1 MTVVSDTSV
10 LIHLARID
18 RFGLLRRLYSE
29 ITVPEAVWR
38 ETVVE
43 GERRPGAS
51 ELNSARTSGWVEV
64 VSVTPDTGTWQ
75 LLRQALD
82 AGEADALAL
91 ADQIGADLVL
101 LDESAARRR
110 ARSLGLRKTGTVGVL
125 LRAKR
130 KGMIDELRPELDH
143 LRATA
148 FWIDE
153 ALYRRV
159 LEAVNEDLA

>member
-1 MTVVSDTSV
+1 M
-10 LIHLARID
+10 
-18 RFGLLRRLYSE
+18 
-29 ITVPEAVWR
+29 
-38 ETVVE
+38 
-43 GERRPGAS
+43 
-51 ELNSARTSGWVEV
+51 
-64 VSVTPDTGTWQ
+64 
-75 LLRQALD
+75 LRQALD
-82 AGEADALAL
+82 AGEADARAL

-143 LRATA
+143 LRATS

-153 ALYRRV
+153 ALYGRV
-159 LEAVNEDLA
+159 LEAVNEDLE

>member
-1 MTVVSDTSV
+1 
-10 LIHLARID
+10 
-18 RFGLLRRLYSE
+18 
-29 ITVPEAVWR
+29 
-38 ETVVE
+38 
-43 GERRPGAS
+43 
-51 ELNSARTSGWVEV
+51 
-64 VSVTPDTGTWQ
+64 

-110 ARSLGLRKTGTVGVL
+110 AGSLGLRKTGTVGVL

-130 KGMIDELRPELDH
+130 KGMIDELRLELDR

-159 LEAVNEDLA
+159 LEGVNEDLE

>member
-18 RFGLLRRLYSE
+18 RFDLLRRLYSE

-43 GERRPGAS
+43 GEGRPGAS
-51 ELNSARTSGWVEV
+51 ELKSARASGWIEV
-64 VSVTPDTGTWQ
+64 VTVDPETGTRR
-75 LLRQALD
+75 LLRRAFD

-91 ADQIGADLVL
+91 ADQIEADLVL
-101 LDESAARRR
+101 LDESAARQR
-110 ARSLGLRKTGTVGVL
+110 AKSLGLQKTGTVGAL
-125 LRAKR
+125 LRAKQE
-130 KGMIDELRPELDH
+130 GLIDQLRSELDN
-143 LRATA
+143 LRATS

-153 ALYRRV
+153 AFYRRV
-159 LEAVNEDLA
+159 LDAVNENPK

>member
-1 MTVVSDTSV
+1 MIVVSDTSV

-18 RFGLLRRLYSE
+18 RFDLLRRLYTE
-29 ITVPEAVWR
+29 ITVPSAVWR

-43 GERRPGAS
+43 GDGRSGAP
-51 ELNSARTSGWVEV
+51 ELKAARASGWGEVMSVE
-64 VSVTPDTGTWQ
+64 DTGTRR

-91 ADQIGADLVL
+91 ADQMETDLVL

-110 ARSLGLRKTGTVGVL
+110 ADRLGLQKTGTVGVL

-130 KGMIDELRPELDH
+130 EGLIDRVRPELDE

-148 FWIDE
+148 FWIDD

-159 LEAVNEDLA
+159 LESVNEDPG

>member
-18 RFGLLRRLYSE
+18 RFDFLRRLYSE
-29 ITVPEAVWR
+29 ITVPKAVWQ
-38 ETVVE
+38 ETVAE
-43 GERRPGAS
+43 GEGRPGAS
-51 ELNSARTSGWVEV
+51 ELESARASGWVEV
-64 VSVTPDTGTWQ
+64 VSVNPDTGTRR

-91 ADQIGADLVL
+91 ADQIKAGLVL
-101 LDESAARRR
+101 LDESAARQR
-110 ARSLGLRKTGTVGVL
+110 AKRLGLRKTGTIGVL
-125 LRAKR
+125 LRAR
-130 KGMIDELRPELDH
+130 EEELIDQLRPELDE
-143 LRATA
+143 LRATS

-159 LEAVNEDLA
+159 LEAVDENPK